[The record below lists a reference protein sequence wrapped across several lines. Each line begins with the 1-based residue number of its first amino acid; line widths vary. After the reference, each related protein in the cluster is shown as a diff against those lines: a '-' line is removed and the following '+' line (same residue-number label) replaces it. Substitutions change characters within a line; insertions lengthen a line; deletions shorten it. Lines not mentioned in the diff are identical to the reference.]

1 MYDDLERACYS
12 MVDGSWDQDE
22 VEMKGDAMI
31 SGGKLLLVS
40 GDKWYRKTRRGL
52 ASRYRRSRG

>member
-22 VEMKGDAMI
+22 VEMKGDEDDI
-31 SGGKLLLVS
+31 G
-40 GDKWYRKTRRGL
+40 RKVIACVRG
-52 ASRYRRSRG
+52 